1 MRSQQLSIIAVF
13 WMRQLV
19 ASRHGVLFLVFFG
32 LLHAMTALWTVMLA
46 DNLATMTTA
55 TGIRDLGL
63 VYDVVSKGIDLER
76 STIEAILTN
85 HPPILVALFSVAVVG
100 VPWLT
105 LFATFDQTASDISS
119 RHMRFLLVRTDR
131 ATLYLGRALGAL
143 GFVALC
149 EAVGL
154 AILAGTL
161 AAKGELGGLAGLL
174 YVGRVWL
181 TLVIYSAP
189 FVALTAAMSAI
200 TGRPLWS
207 LASSFAFWVGI
218 VMVAGLGGLMHD
230 GISNLT
236 FILPTEL
243 KYNLIS
249 DAWPDLLAVLAHA
262 LGLGAVYLG
271 IGYAMLRRRP
281 V

>member
-1 MRSQQLSIIAVF
+1 MRSKQLPVIAVF
-13 WMRQLV
+13 WMRQLFS
-19 ASRHGVLFLVFFG
+19 SRHGTLFLVFFG

-55 TGIRDLGL
+55 TGVRDFGL
-63 VYDVVSKGIDLER
+63 VYDVISKGIDLDR
-76 STIEAILTN
+76 STIEAILKS

-143 GFVALC
+143 AFVALC

-161 AAKGELGGLAGLL
+161 AAKGELGGLSGVL

-181 TLVIYSAP
+181 SLVLYSVP
-189 FVALTAAMSAI
+189 FVALTAAASAI

-207 LASSFAFWVGI
+207 LACSYAFWVGI
-218 VMVAGLGGLMHD
+218 VIVAGLGGLMHES
-230 GISNLT
+230 ISSLT
-236 FILPTEL
+236 YILPTAL
-243 KYNLIS
+243 KYNVIS
-249 DAWPDLLAVLAHA
+249 DEWGDLFAVLAHT
-262 LGLGAVYLG
+262 LGLGAIYLG
-271 IGYAMLRRRP
+271 IGYARLRRRA